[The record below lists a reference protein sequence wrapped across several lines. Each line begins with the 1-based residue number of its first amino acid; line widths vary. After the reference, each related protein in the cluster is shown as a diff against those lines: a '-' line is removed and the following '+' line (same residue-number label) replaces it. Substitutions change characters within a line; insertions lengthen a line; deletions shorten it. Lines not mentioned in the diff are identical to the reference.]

1 MVDSLAIMIP
11 CYAQAARKINNS
23 VSQPPIMLKTN
34 LISNCV
40 EEWYADSGIPGVAA
54 AVVRNGEIEWFQG
67 FGETEVGNGITPSEH
82 SRFRI
87 ASNTKTFTTV
97 ALMLMTEAS
106 MLSLEDPL
114 LVHLPEFTSAGNL
127 GGDLED
133 VTLRRLATH
142 HSGLVSEHPL
152 TDWSRHSFP
161 KASEILNEIDSVNLV
176 IPIDSAWKY
185 SNLAYGLLGE
195 VIHRLSGK
203 SYDSWLTEEILRPLG
218 MKDSTLRISQI
229 PNDSLVNGYIPPR
242 PGTTN
247 LRPAPV
253 VELNGMTAA
262 GEMWSSVSDLAKWIG
277 FMTDRDQNGETGLI
291 SRRYLNDMIRPV
303 YVNDNWT
310 LGQCMG
316 WRAIRSRAN
325 VYLGHGGGIHGF
337 ASATIWNKP
346 SGVGVILLAS
356 LWPLSTAGNI
366 AKHVLDIVLDQAN
379 PLPNGLLRPDALV
392 EGCAESPL
400 SRYNG
405 TYFAEPG
412 LTRDIVA
419 ISQDTLHLGFEDS
432 ALSGRIPTIA
442 TTTSD
447 VRFTVQNGR
456 AAGESFT
463 IQEDGSFRM
472 SNFTYEP
479 VES

>member
-1 MVDSLAIMIP
+1 M
-11 CYAQAARKINNS
+11 
-23 VSQPPIMLKTN
+23 SQLPIMLKTS
-34 LISNCV
+34 LISDCV
-40 EEWYADSGIPGVAA
+40 EEWCADSGIPGAAA

-67 FGETEVGNGITPSEH
+67 FGETEIGNGISPSEH

-87 ASNTKTFTTV
+87 ASNTKTFTAA
-97 ALMLMTEAS
+97 ALMMMCEAS

-161 KASEILNEIDSVNLV
+161 KTSEILNEIDSVNTV
-176 IPIDSAWKY
+176 IPTDSAWKY

-195 VIHRLSGK
+195 VIQRLSGK
-203 SYDSWLTEEILRPLG
+203 SYESWLTEEMLYQLG
-218 MKDSTLRISQI
+218 MTDSTLRISQI
-229 PNDSLVNGYIPPR
+229 PDEDLVNGYLPPR
-242 PGTTN
+242 PGTTYI
-247 LRPAPV
+247 RPAPA
-253 VELNGMTAA
+253 VELNGMAAA
-262 GEMWSSVSDLAKWIG
+262 GEMWSSVSDLANWIG
-277 FMTDRDQNGETGLI
+277 FMTDCDPKSETGVI
-291 SRRYLNDMIRPV
+291 SRRYLEDMVRPV
-303 YVNDNWT
+303 YVNDDWS

-316 WRAIRSRAN
+316 WRAIRSGDS

-337 ASATIWNKP
+337 ASGTIWNKP

-356 LWPLSTAGNI
+356 RWPLSTAGNI
-366 AKHVLDIVLDQAN
+366 AKHLLDIVLDQSDSTTIVSSQT
-379 PLPNGLLRPDALV
+379 DAVV

-400 SRYNG
+400 SKYNG

-412 LTRDIVA
+412 LTRGIVA
-419 ISQDTLHLGFEDS
+419 ISQDALHLGFEDS
-432 ALSGRIPTIA
+432 ALLGRISTIA
-442 TTTSD
+442 TTASD
-447 VRFTVQNGR
+447 GRFTLQNGR

-463 IQEDGSFRM
+463 FHEDGSFCM

>member
-1 MVDSLAIMIP
+1 
-11 CYAQAARKINNS
+11 
-23 VSQPPIMLKTN
+23 
-34 LISNCV
+34 
-40 EEWYADSGIPGVAA
+40 
-54 AVVRNGEIEWFQG
+54 
-67 FGETEVGNGITPSEH
+67 
-82 SRFRI
+82 
-87 ASNTKTFTTV
+87 
-97 ALMLMTEAS
+97 

-161 KASEILNEIDSVNLV
+161 KTSEILNEIDSVNLV
-176 IPIDSAWKY
+176 IPTDSAWKY

-195 VIHRLSGK
+195 VIQRPSGK

-218 MKDSTLRISQI
+218 MTDTTLRISQI
-229 PNDSLVNGYIPPR
+229 PNDDLVNGYLPPR
-242 PGTTN
+242 PGSTYPR
-247 LRPAPV
+247 LAPE
-253 VELNGMTAA
+253 VELNGMVAA

-277 FMTDRDQNGETGLI
+277 FMTGRNPNGETGI
-291 SRRYLNDMIRPV
+291 MSRRYLEDMIRPV
-303 YVNDNWT
+303 YVNDDWT

-316 WRAIRSRAN
+316 WRAIRSRDS

-356 LWPLSTAGNI
+356 LWPVSTAGNI
-366 AKHVLDIVLDQAN
+366 AKHLLDVVLDQADS
-379 PLPNGLLRPDALV
+379 LPNDGLQSDAVV
-392 EGCAESPL
+392 EGSAESPL
-400 SRYNG
+400 SQYNG

-412 LTRDIVA
+412 LTREVVA

-432 ALSGRIPTIA
+432 ALLGRIPTIA

-447 VRFTVQNGR
+447 GRLTAQNGR

-463 IQEDGSFRM
+463 IREDGSFRM